1 MADASMHALPVQG
14 DTPIFTPVLPFLGQ
28 FLPIHA
34 YTACCSEHNSNAE
47 SNAAIT
53 KTA

>member
-34 YTACCSEHNSNAE
+34 YTAFKELNSNAE